1 MTGVFDLDR
10 YSRQTL
16 FPGIGQAGQK
26 RLAGATVAVI
36 GCGALGTVSAEMLV
50 RAGVGHV
57 TIIDRD
63 FVEFSNLQRQSLFT
77 EEDARATVPKAVA
90 ARRVLSQVNSAIE
103 IEGLVEDV
111 TFENIEQLCSRADV
125 IVDGTD
131 SFEVRFLINDFA
143 VRERR
148 PWMYGAALGSYGI
161 SWPVVPGITPCL
173 RCLFEEPPPA
183 GSVETCDTA
192 GVIAP
197 IIHVVASYQVAEAL
211 KLLVGAEP
219 DARSLQVDIWKGTWR
234 TMEFSGPVEDCPC
247 CGKRDFPFL
256 EGERRTQL
264 TRLCGRNAVQVNP
277 SEKGKIDLNEMAQ
290 KLRLKTEVS
299 QNDYL
304 LKAKLE
310 GCEVVLFADGRA
322 VVKGTDDLTV
332 ARAVY
337 SRYIGH

>member
-1 MTGVFDLDR
+1 MTDKFDRER

-16 FPGIGQAGQK
+16 FPPIGQAGQE
-26 RLAGATVAVI
+26 RLAGAKVTVI

-50 RAGVGHV
+50 RAGVGQV

-63 FVEFSNLQRQSLFT
+63 FVEVSNLQRQSLFT
-77 EEDARATVPKAVA
+77 EEDAKLTVPKAVA
-90 ARRVLSQVNSAIE
+90 AQRVLSQVNSAVE
-103 IEGLVEDV
+103 IQGLVEDL
-111 TFENIEQLCSRADV
+111 TFENIDRLCSGAEV

-143 VRERR
+143 VRENR
-148 PWMYGAALGSYGI
+148 PWVYGAALGSYGI
-161 SWPVVPGITPCL
+161 SWAVVPGLTPCL

-197 IIHVVASYQVAEAL
+197 IIHVVASYQVAQAL

-234 TMEFSGPVEDCPC
+234 AMEFNGPVEDCRC
-247 CGKRDFPFL
+247 CGKREFPFL
-256 EGERRTQL
+256 EGARRTQL

-277 SEKGKIDLNEMAQ
+277 AEKGYIDLNEMAG

-304 LKAKLE
+304 LKATLE

-332 ARAVY
+332 ARAIY